1 MKKIPTT
8 TQPKARLSHAV
19 ELLLEIGVEELPY
32 QFIAPALSSLEDH
45 AGRLF
50 QEARLSYGSIK
61 AYGTPRRLALVVQ
74 ALAIHQT
81 AVTKETMG
89 PSKSVAFDQAGQ
101 PTKAAI
107 GFATGQGVPVD
118 SLQVRQTPK
127 GEYLFAVKQDAG
139 RTTKTVLLNLLPQ
152 LISTLSFPKAMKW
165 NESGMRFARPI
176 RWLVAMYGG
185 SVLPIEVSGVKAGNR
200 THGHRVLSSGKSI
213 AVRDFG
219 SYSKISNRPVC
230 WWTHLVG
237 GMS

>member
-1 MKKIPTT
+1 MRNDTSRSERRWDIRSSSHKKSDDKNSVQSQFRPRSSQIHEKDSDNDSTEGPC
-8 TQPKARLSHAV
+8 RLMLRSSCSRSV
-19 ELLLEIGVEELPY
+19 SEELPY

-139 RTTKTVLLNLLPQ
+139 RTTKTVLLNCYR
-152 LISTLSFPKAMKW
+152 SSSARSRFP
-165 NESGMRFARPI
+165 RR
-176 RWLVAMYGG
+176 
-185 SVLPIEVSGVKAGNR
+185 
-200 THGHRVLSSGKSI
+200 
-213 AVRDFG
+213 
-219 SYSKISNRPVC
+219 
-230 WWTHLVG
+230 
-237 GMS
+237 